1 MSDTEKQYPYV
12 EIYPD
17 KGNWMRVYLRTKQ
30 GDDEQF
36 YNCMNAM
43 QKLPVV
49 KYSKAQ
55 GCNYLSLYY
64 YDEMI
69 QVFDKRGINIYVND
83 TLEGKYRR
91 LQKRLALG
99 KENSDFDTPALWTD
113 HKDRQLLKYQKMAVN
128 FALRG
133 LKKIFCEEMGLGKSV
148 EALAVIATAFEWKY
162 NRTLIVCLCSLKYQ
176 WKSEILKF
184 LKLEEKDIIILGD
197 HDGSCPTMET
207 EKFTVKNKVCLLCKQ
222 YRRCL
227 EFKTTPD
234 KVRKNQLS
242 NGDGKIVI
250 ANYEQLHRYKEHIKS
265 AGFDIYILDECTKLK
280 NYNTQMCRAMLSIAD
295 KMKYDDI
302 VIPMSGTVM
311 ENRIQELYPIFNI
324 LDHAIFGNWTNFKNS
339 FLVCDFWG
347 KPVGLRNEAKLKS
360 ILNKFMI
367 RRTIKDV
374 WIDRPPIF
382 ENIRFCVMSK
392 FQKTIYDEIVAG
404 VAKDLNPQIQKK
416 INRLQL
422 VAQFAYLIMVADTVE
437 TVRDLKGGKR
447 EDYSCKMEMLKS
459 IFENEIGDAK
469 VVLFSRFAKK
479 VIPIIQREM
488 NSIKIKNLCIT
499 GSMKSKER
507 EEVKLAFANTDTK
520 LLICS
525 DALAMGSNLQCAQY
539 LINFDMPWN
548 PAILAQRIMRLYR
561 MGQKKPVTVINLV
574 AKGTIDEYIL
584 EICNGKKELFNEFIG
599 AGIIP
604 ESKSSDKIGVRELM
618 RIFNAKH
625 NL

>member
-1 MSDTEKQYPYV
+1 MPDTEKQYPYV

-17 KGNWMRVYLRTKQ
+17 KGNWMRVYLYTKQ

-49 KYSKAQ
+49 KYSKANR
-55 GCNYLSLYY
+55 CNYLSLHY
-64 YDEMI
+64 YDNMI

-91 LQKRLALG
+91 LQKRLAIS
-99 KENSDFDTPALWTD
+99 KENTDLAMPALWTD
-113 HKDRQLLKYQKMAVN
+113 DKDKQLFPYQKMAVN

-133 LKKIFCEEMGLGKSV
+133 LKRIFCEEMGLGKTV
-148 EALAVIATAFEWKY
+148 EALGVVAHALDWKY
-162 NRTLIVCLCSLKYQ
+162 KKVLVVCLCSLKYQ
-176 WKSEILKF
+176 WKTEILKF
-184 LKLEEKDIIILGD
+184 LKLEEGDITILGD
-197 HDGSCPTMET
+197 HNNTCPIMET
-207 EKFTVKNKVCLLCKQ
+207 DKFTIKNKVCLPCKQ

-227 EFKTTPD
+227 ELKTIPD
-234 KVRKNQLS
+234 KVRKAQLS
-242 NGDGKIVI
+242 NGSSKII
-250 ANYEQLHRYKEHIKS
+250 ITNYEQLHRYKEHIKS

-280 NYNTQMCRAMLSIAD
+280 NYDTQMCRAMLSIAD
-295 KMKYDDI
+295 KMKFDDI

-324 LDHAIFGNWTNFKNS
+324 LDHAIFGNWTNFKNN
-339 FLVCDFWG
+339 FLVCDYWG
-347 KPVGLRNEAKLKS
+347 KPVGLRNEAKLKV
-360 ILNKFMI
+360 ILNRFMI
-367 RRTIKDV
+367 RRTVKDV
-374 WIDRPPIF
+374 WTDRPPIF
-382 ENIRFCVMSK
+382 ENIRYCVMSK

-404 VAKDLNPQIQKK
+404 VAKDLKPKIQKK

-437 TVRDLKGGKR
+437 TVKDLKGGKR

-469 VVLFSRFAKK
+469 VVLFSRYANR

-488 NSIKIKNLCIT
+488 NLIKVKNLCIT
-499 GSMKSKER
+499 GSMPSKER

-561 MGQKKPVTVINLV
+561 IGQKKAVTVINLV
-574 AKGTIDEYIL
+574 AKGTIDEYVL

-599 AGIIP
+599 AGVIP
-604 ESKSSDKIGVRELM
+604 ESKTSDKMGVRELL
-618 RIFNAKH
+618 RIFNDK
-625 NL
+625 NNI